1 LFETGKGITV
11 QNTVVSVISNSRKR
25 NSGPRWRYS
34 GTLQEPQPETV
45 MRPLTA
51 ALAPLATAAL
61 LAACATGPAGPDART
76 ATIQRTTNGVAHITA
91 PDAETLA
98 FGMAYAYAQDNV
110 CMTADQL
117 VTVRG
122 ERARYLGGA
131 TPGLL
136 ARRMFPNEQIDLFI
150 AAHMDDAA
158 LERAWAGAG
167 AETQAMARG
176 AVAGYNRYLADQ
188 AGKLPAACNG
198 QPWVKPMTLAEFRRQ
213 GELTAVQAAT
223 AALADAMLG
232 AKPPAAAKSSAAPAA
247 PVNLADA
254 ADAMR
259 EAGLL
264 DTPLGSNAWA
274 FGKDTTANGSGL
286 LMGNPH
292 FPWAGVNR
300 FWQVHLTIPGNL
312 DVMGVGIG
320 SFPGVTIGF
329 NKDVAWSHTVSTGKR
344 FTLHEL
350 KLAEGDPTTYLVDGK
365 PEKMTS
371 RTVSVPVR
379 AADGSQQTRSATL
392 WSTRWGPVVVLPRAG
407 LTWTA
412 KTAYALKDANL
423 GNVRATEAALG
434 FGRARNVQE
443 VREAMKNIGTPWVNT
458 LAADRHGNTL
468 YADVSVVPD
477 VDAAQLQRCAP
488 SKPAAALLPAAGLV
502 VLDGSKSACDWHRDP
517 ASPVPGLIP
526 IGRMPTAIRT
536 DWVHNSNDSFF
547 HTHPAQ
553 TWSGISPLVG
563 NASVTRPRT
572 RAGLQEIPDLLS
584 RGKVTAEAVQ
594 RQLFDNRN
602 FMGRVTV
609 PDLLAACAGLAAP
622 SAEIKDGCTALR
634 GWDRTNNLD
643 ARGAH
648 LFREFWRTAR
658 LIPGVF
664 RVPFDP
670 AQPVATPAGLKMDE
684 PAVAAKVWDALTL
697 AVKNVR
703 AAGFALDATLGSV
716 QRPLITPEPIP
727 LHGGDEFEGVL
738 NNLGNQFAPGIT
750 PKGLLIDYGTS
761 YVQTVTF
768 DARGPVAQGLLT
780 YGQST
785 NPASPHATDQLW
797 LFSRKQWPALPFN
810 PEDVEKVRVGEV
822 LRLTRP

>member
-1 LFETGKGITV
+1 
-11 QNTVVSVISNSRKR
+11 
-25 NSGPRWRYS
+25 
-34 GTLQEPQPETV
+34 

-51 ALAPLATAAL
+51 TLAPMAMAAL
-61 LAACATGPAGPDART
+61 LAACASVPGGPDART
-76 ATIQRTTNGVAHITA
+76 ASIQRTANGVAHITA

-98 FGMAYAYAQDNV
+98 YGMAYAYAQDNV
-110 CMTADQL
+110 CLTADQL

-122 ERARYLGGA
+122 ERARTFGAA

-136 ARRMFPNEQIDLFI
+136 ARRMFPNDQIDLFI

-158 LERAWAGAG
+158 LARAWASAS
-167 AETQAMARG
+167 AENQAMARG
-176 AVAGYNRYLADQ
+176 AVAGYNRYLSEA
-188 AGKLPAACNG
+188 AGKLPAACNN

-213 GELTAVQAAT
+213 AELTAVQAAT
-223 AALADAMLG
+223 AALADAVLG
-232 AKPPAAAKSSAAPAA
+232 AKPPAAKSSAAPAA

-264 DTPLGSNAWA
+264 ESPLGSNAWA
-274 FGKDTTANGSGL
+274 FGKETTANGRGL
-286 LMGNPH
+286 LLGNPH

-350 KLAEGDPTTYLVDGK
+350 TLAEGDPTTYLIDGK
-365 PEKMTS
+365 PEKMSS
-371 RTVSVPVR
+371 RTVTVPVR
-379 AADGSQQTRSATL
+379 AADGSEKNQSVTL
-392 WSTRWGPVVVLPRAG
+392 WSTRWGPVVVIPRAG
-407 LTWTA
+407 LNWTT

-423 GNVRATEAALG
+423 GNVRATDSSMG
-434 FGRARNVQE
+434 FARARSVQE

-458 LAADRHGNTL
+458 VAVDRQGQAL

-488 SKPAAALLPAAGLV
+488 SKPAAALLGAAGLV
-502 VLDGSKSACDWHRDP
+502 VLDGSRSSCDWQRDP

-526 IGRMPTAIRT
+526 IARMPTAIRT
-536 DWVHNSNDSFF
+536 DWLHNANDSYF
-547 HTHPAQ
+547 HTNPAQ
-553 TWSGISPLVG
+553 KWTGISPMVG
-563 NASVTRPRT
+563 DASIQRPRT
-572 RAGLQEIPDLLS
+572 RADLFEIPELLS
-584 RGKVTAEAVQ
+584 RGKVTPAAVQ
-594 RQLFDNRN
+594 AQLFNDRN
-602 FMGRVTV
+602 FMGHVIV
-609 PDLLAACAGLAAP
+609 PDLLAACSANPPA
-622 SAEIKDGCTALR
+622 SAEARDGCAALR
-634 GWDRTNNLD
+634 GWDRSNGLD

-648 LFREFWRTAR
+648 LFREFWRAAR
-658 LIPGVF
+658 VIPGVY

-670 AQPVATPAGLKMDE
+670 AQPVATPAGLKMDD
-684 PAVAAKVWDALTL
+684 PAVAAKVWESLTG
-697 AVKNVR
+697 AVKAVR
-703 AAGFALDATLGSV
+703 TAGFALDATLGSV
-716 QRPLITPEPIP
+716 QRPLITTEPIP
-727 LHGGDEFEGVL
+727 LHGGDEIEGVL
-738 NNLGNQFAPGIT
+738 NNLGNQFNPGIT

-768 DARGPVAQGLLT
+768 DNRGPVAQGLLT

-797 LFSRKQWPALPFN
+797 LFSRKQWPALPFH
-810 PEDVEKVRVGEV
+810 PEDVEKSRVGEV
-822 LRLTRP
+822 LRITRP